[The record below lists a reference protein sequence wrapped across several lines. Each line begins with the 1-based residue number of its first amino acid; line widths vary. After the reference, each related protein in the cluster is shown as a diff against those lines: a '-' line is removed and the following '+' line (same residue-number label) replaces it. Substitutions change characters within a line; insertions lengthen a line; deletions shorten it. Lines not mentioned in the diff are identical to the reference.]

1 MENKKSIN
9 YQKIIFYVIMVVFI
23 LYTLSIII
31 PIVWMV
37 LNTFKGAKEYDYGR
51 FFPQGFEVMNY
62 VLAFEELTV
71 YGTNVVGMMF
81 NSLWFA
87 VGGAALGVLC
97 GTAVAYCISKYRFWG
112 RGLLSAIAI
121 AVMIIPIV
129 GALPSQYKVYDF
141 LNMINSPL
149 ILLCFTSGFG
159 MNYLV
164 MRAAFDNLSWS
175 YAEASFIDGAG
186 HFRVFFQVM
195 IPQVFPML
203 TALFLV
209 AFIGSWND
217 YMSPLIFMP
226 ELPTLSTGLYVY
238 EAKNKKSMDMSMPL
252 YFTGVM
258 LCLIPVFTLFM
269 IFRNTIMDMSLGG
282 GVKE

>member
-1 MENKKSIN
+1 MENKKSFN

-23 LYTLSIII
+23 LYALSILI
-31 PIVWMV
+31 PIFWLLM
-37 LNTFKGAKEYDYGR
+37 NTLKTAKEYDYGK
-51 FFPQGFEVMNY
+51 FFPQGFEIINY

-71 YGTNVVGMMF
+71 YGTNVIGMMF
-81 NSLWFA
+81 NSLWYA
-87 VGGAALGVLC
+87 VGGAALGVIC

-121 AVMIIPIV
+121 AVMIIPVV
-129 GALPSQYKVYDF
+129 GSLPSQYKVF
-141 LNMINSPL
+141 EFMGMINSPM
-149 ILLCFTSGFG
+149 ILLTFTSGFG
-159 MNYLV
+159 LNYLV

-186 HFRVFFQVM
+186 HFRVFIQVM
-195 IPQVFPML
+195 IPQVMPMIS
-203 TALFLV
+203 ALFLV
-209 AFIGSWND
+209 AFIGAWND
-217 YMSPLIFMP
+217 YMSPLIFLP

-238 EAKNKKSMDMSMPL
+238 EYKNRKSMDMSMPI
-252 YFTGVM
+252 YFTGVV

>member
-1 MENKKSIN
+1 
-9 YQKIIFYVIMVVFI
+9 MVVFI
-23 LYTLSIII
+23 LYTLSIMI

-51 FFPQGFEVMNY
+51 FFPQGFEYMNY
-62 VLAFEELTV
+62 VNAFKELTV

-81 NSLWFA
+81 NSLWYA

-121 AVMIIPIV
+121 AVMVIPIV

-149 ILLCFTSGFG
+149 ILICFTSGFG

-186 HFRVFFQVM
+186 HFRVFFQIM
-195 IPQVFPML
+195 IPQVFPMI

-209 AFIGSWND
+209 AFIGAWND